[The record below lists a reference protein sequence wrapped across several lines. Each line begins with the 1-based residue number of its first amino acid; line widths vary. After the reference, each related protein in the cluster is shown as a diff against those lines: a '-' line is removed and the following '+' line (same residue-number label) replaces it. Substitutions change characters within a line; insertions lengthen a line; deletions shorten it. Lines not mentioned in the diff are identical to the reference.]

1 MAENDRIELIIEG
14 LPEHEGRV
22 RLNTFM
28 AQLQHLGAALTKLD
42 KESNDG
48 KAGSIF
54 NITALSY
61 NSPMR
66 VVLEAAPV
74 SSQLFTGHLVVESLK
89 RVSNAVKSGD
99 SLLSFDSDILEE
111 FHALAKPIGK
121 SLKHTTLLFN
131 GEVLDFTPKIYQQ
144 LESALAVDEECEG
157 SIEGMLEQINVHRG
171 ANTFQIFPEVGP
183 NKVTCHFPPKMYDD
197 AVSAVGRRVEVS
209 GILKYRTGASFAHQ
223 ISVANIDVQPFD
235 HDLPDWDDLRGR
247 APDATGLL
255 TSEAFVRE
263 LRDAW

>member
-1 MAENDRIELIIEG
+1 LTKSDRIELIIEG
-14 LPEHEGRV
+14 LPEEDGRV

-28 AQLQHLGAALTKLD
+28 SQLKNLSAALTKLD
-42 KESNDG
+42 KEANNG
-48 KAGSIF
+48 KQGSVFQIA
-54 NITALSY
+54 ALSY

-66 VVLEAAPV
+66 VVLEAKALPH
-74 SSQLFTGHLVVESLK
+74 QRFTGTIVVQKLKEVAEAVRSGSSLQYFD
-89 RVSNAVKSGD
+89 AE
-99 SLLSFDSDILEE
+99 LLEDMQ
-111 FHALAKPIGK
+111 ALAKPVGK
-121 SLKHTTLLFN
+121 SIKNTVLMFN
-131 GEVLDFTPKIYQQ
+131 NDVLAFTPQVSKQF
-144 LESALAVDEECEG
+144 EAALAVDEECEG
-157 SIEGMLEQINVHRG
+157 SIEGMLEQINVHQG

-209 GILKYRTGASFAHQ
+209 GILKYRTGASFAYQ

-263 LRDAW
+263 LRDVW